1 MQLKNIEIDCQD
13 PANRSFINFKRTIVQ
28 CSILKGSAEY
38 ETLLERA
45 GTLAKAVNPASANA
59 ADFWRDDSRL
69 LQDSFGGVLAEEGWM
84 QYLNTEFSNIAS
96 PTPFT
101 EAMSQIDIRLLN
113 GELAEVRSSF
123 PRNGVKFGICSE
135 MANFNNIG
143 PYSNSV
149 KPGEIQKHFYLGV
162 LFDTQKDML
171 LSDKQV
177 VFSLVGGS
185 SWKMM
190 IEKGRDVTLVP
201 DGGVIKNKST
211 YRVTKFRDA
220 LDSLGVIDAIEASG
234 YVRTR
239 KP

>member
-1 MQLKNIEIDCQD
+1 MQLKNIEIDCQY
-13 PANRSFINFKRTIVQ
+13 PANRSFINFKHSIVQ
-28 CSILKGSAEY
+28 CSISKNSVEYKMLLK
-38 ETLLERA
+38 RA
-45 GTLAKAVNPASANA
+45 GTLANAVNPAAANA
-59 ADFWRDDSRL
+59 SDFWRDDSRL

-84 QYLNTEFSNIAS
+84 QYLNTKFSNVAS

-101 EAMSQIDIRLLN
+101 QAMSQIDIRLLN

-135 MANFNNIG
+135 KANFNNIG

-171 LSDKQV
+171 LSDEQV

-185 SWKMM
+185 TWKMM
-190 IEKGRDVTLVP
+190 VEVGRDVDLVP
-201 DGGVIKNKST
+201 DGGVTKNKST
-211 YRVTKFRDA
+211 YRVIKFKDA
-220 LDSLGVIDAIEASG
+220 LDALGVIDTIESSG
-234 YVRTR
+234 YVRTQN
-239 KP
+239 P